1 MLLTLKKLRKIS
13 RKEIIFFLK
22 NHSLHRK
29 IIDYRLL
36 GKESPLPY
44 VQLSFGVSTK
54 IFVLLSII
62 RKIYKI
68 YKKEKKK
75 IYIPPV

>member
-1 MLLTLKKLRKIS
+1 MLLTLKKVTEIS

-22 NHSLHRK
+22 NHSLHGK

-36 GKESPLPY
+36 GKESPVPY

-54 IFVLLSII
+54 IF
-62 RKIYKI
+62 
-68 YKKEKKK
+68 
-75 IYIPPV
+75 